1 MVVTS
6 GVFFACGSRSALP
19 GDLEEGTSSNDDSGG
34 DARRPRD
41 AGPDTNPPPI
51 DAKPP
56 FDANRDDCP
65 DADSTL
71 VYLMT
76 QHNQLLSFFPTDASF
91 RLIGTIACPTSD
103 PTSTPFS
110 MAVDRRGTAYVEFNN
125 DQGIFKVSTL
135 TAACVA
141 TSFVPLQQGF
151 TGFGMSFST
160 NAGGP
165 AETLFI
171 AGGSAGNTDL
181 GSINITNFVVT
192 DIGPFNPIVEDGELA
207 GTGDGRLFTF
217 WPTDDVALQQSG
229 SSPTAISEID
239 KTTGNLTGT
248 DPLPGVT
255 IQGGWAFGF
264 WGGDF
269 YTFTGSGTATVTR
282 FRPTDKSIVQVAT
295 YPDEVVGAGVST
307 CAPQQ

>member
-1 MVVTS
+1 MRSRPALFGAMVVLTS

-19 GDLEEGTSSNDDSGG
+19 GDLEEETSSNDDSGA
-34 DARRPRD
+34 DARARRD
-41 AGPDTNPPPI
+41 TGPDVNPPPI
-51 DAKPP
+51 DATPP
-56 FDANRDDCP
+56 FDASRDDCP
-65 DADSTL
+65 DADATL

-76 QHNQLLSFFPTDASF
+76 VDNQLLSFFPTDGSF
-91 RLIGTIACPTSD
+91 RLIGTIACPTTV
-103 PTSTPFS
+103 PGSTPFS
-110 MAVDRRGTAYVEFNN
+110 MAVDRKGVAYVEFSM
-125 DQGIFKVSTL
+125 DAGIFKVSTA

-141 TSFVPLQQGF
+141 TSYAPFQQGF

-181 GSINITNFVVT
+181 GSINVSNFLVT

-217 WPTDDVALQQSG
+217 WPTDDFALNNSG

-248 DPLPGVT
+248 
-255 IQGGWAFGF
+255 
-264 WGGDF
+264 
-269 YTFTGSGTATVTR
+269 
-282 FRPTDKSIVQVAT
+282 
-295 YPDEVVGAGVST
+295 
-307 CAPQQ
+307 